1 MQSRKCIMVPVN
13 GSKQI
18 LSGSS
23 PRRSWGHHV
32 LLGDSVRR
40 RGWRRISRTGLK
52 HLTWNETRSSY
63 THTHLQESKHTRHN
77 THSRV
82 HQLLALTCLQNM
94 ERYRGGG
101 DCLTFSFVSRFP
113 LPSFLLLLLT
123 SPRLCFDC
131 LSRWRQSHF
140 TLSPSSPSSP

>member
-1 MQSRKCIMVPVN
+1 MHHGTCEWQQTDPQWFEPAKEL
-13 GSKQI
+13 GSPC
-18 LSGSS
+18 S
-23 PRRSWGHHV
+23 PWRLRSPP
-32 LLGDSVRR
+32 
-40 RGWRRISRTGLK
+40 GLATNQPYWTQTP
-52 HLTWNETRSSY
+52 HLERDTVKLH